1 MSAHQLSAPG
11 ATTGAG
17 NAGENGHAGASG
29 YGTLP
34 PGPRIPSALQAIA
47 WSKRPLPYL
56 ERCQRRYGDIF
67 TLRIRYAGTWVL
79 LCDPG
84 DVKQVFT
91 SDPGVL
97 GVGVGNPLLG
107 PLLGRRSV
115 MLLEEPEHMTRRKL
129 MLPQFHGKRME
140 SYKDMMDQVT
150 REDIERWPIGEPFEL
165 WPRMQSI
172 TLEVIMRAV
181 FGEDESGQ
189 PSNLRELLRGLT
201 EWLNNPRRLSLLA
214 VVGPRWIV
222 RDPTFRSVMAPV
234 EAAVLAEV
242 RRRRADPDL
251 AEREDIISMLAQA
264 HYEDGSPMSEKDLRD
279 ELVTLLSDGPTA
291 TLITWTFERLLRHP
305 EKLARLREEVLAGE
319 EETYLD
325 AVVKETMRLCPSVPI
340 VVRRL
345 VEPMQI
351 GGYTLPAGTKVAPCP
366 HLMHRREDVYP
377 QPRSFAPERFLERPA
392 GTYTWIPF
400 GGGARRCIA
409 ASYAQLEMKRV
420 IHTVLSE
427 VELQAVESRSEQVQ
441 RSAIAFSPDRRGL
454 VVADRGYA

>member
-1 MSAHQLSAPG
+1 M
-11 ATTGAG
+11 
-17 NAGENGHAGASG
+17 
-29 YGTLP
+29 
-34 PGPRIPSALQAIA
+34 PSALQAIA
-47 WSKRPLPYL
+47 WSKRPLPWL
-56 ERCQRRYGDIF
+56 DRCRERYGDIF

-79 LCDPG
+79 LSDPEH
-84 DVKQVFT
+84 VKQVFT
-91 SDPGVL
+91 SNPGVL
-97 GVGVGNPLLG
+97 GVGVANTLLG
-107 PLLGRRSV
+107 PLLGQRSV

-140 SYKDMMDQVT
+140 SYRDMMDRVT
-150 REDIERWPIGEPFEL
+150 REDVERWPIGEPFEL

-181 FGEDESGQ
+181 FGEEASGQ
-189 PSNLRELLRGLT
+189 PSKLRELLRGLT

-222 RDPTFRSVMAPV
+222 RDPTFRAVMAPV

-242 RRRRADPDL
+242 RRRRADPNL
-251 AEREDIISMLAQA
+251 EDRDDIVSMLAQA

-279 ELVTLLSDGPTA
+279 ELITLLSDGPTA

-305 EKLARLREEVLAGE
+305 DKLARLREEVLADE

-345 VEPMQI
+345 VDPMEV
-351 GGYTLPAGTKVAPCP
+351 GGYTLPAGTRVAPCP

-377 QPRSFAPERFLERPA
+377 QPRRFVPERFLERPA

-420 IHTVLSE
+420 IHTVLGE
-427 VELQAVESRSEQVQ
+427 VELRAVESRSEQVQ

-454 VVADRGYA
+454 VVASRPEPHLLRPDEQIVSRRAA